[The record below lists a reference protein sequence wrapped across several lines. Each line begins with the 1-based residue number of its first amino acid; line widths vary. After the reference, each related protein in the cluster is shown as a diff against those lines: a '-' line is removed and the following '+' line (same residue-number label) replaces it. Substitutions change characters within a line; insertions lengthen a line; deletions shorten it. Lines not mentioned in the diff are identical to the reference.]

1 MITGVDE
8 NNPLYSQEGFAPAG
22 VIRSVADMR
31 EAIELINSRIGIVA
45 CIDSHDKSATENFI
59 EQVLRTRI
67 DDGRHGTGCFFGT
80 KFGGDRGAGSG
91 NPALDEDMVN
101 GYLIWKTIYRS
112 YDELPPAN

>member
-1 MITGVDE
+1 M
-8 NNPLYSQEGFAPAG
+8 P
-22 VIRSVADMR
+22 
-31 EAIELINSRIGIVA
+31 EAVELINGKVGIVA
-45 CIDSHDKSATENFI
+45 CIDSRDKSATENFI

-67 DDGRHGTGCFFGT
+67 DDGRHGTGCFWGT

-112 YDELPPAN
+112 YDEMPPAG